1 MGKSEREALVPA
13 RQIRDRTW
21 LSQVIRQ
28 FTRSRMAQ
36 VGILI
41 TVVLALLAIGAPL
54 FTDIDPTMLD
64 TTMILRQPSSNHL
77 FGTDE
82 FGRDVLSRVLYG
94 SRISFVVGLSV
105 AGLTTLVGLIAG
117 ALAGYFS
124 AIDNVIMRVMDIFMA
139 FPDILL
145 AIGIM
150 AVLGSSLFNI
160 IIALS
165 IIYTARTARVVRS
178 SILDLKQRDF
188 VMSAQVVGA
197 SNGRIIV
204 RHLLPNCLAPL
215 LVQQTYI
222 LAISIL
228 AESALSFL
236 GVGIPPEVPTLGI
249 ILADGRD
256 QLQYAP
262 WLALFPGVFISL
274 IVLGLN
280 LLGDG
285 LRDVLDPRLYE

>member
-197 SNGRIIV
+197 STGRIIV